1 MGRERHRHGII
12 AALAV
17 LDTLYT
23 PAVATQAPSTVLA
36 RATAALERGRGAEA
50 AQLLAPV
57 LRSGTL
63 SRQDELSVRT
73 ALAEA
78 WLLQDDL
85 VHAAAALGR
94 TPDTLREKI
103 SDGQLSTLWRLHGRL
118 TFKKGEQSRAIAMHS
133 RALKQ
138 AELAHDSRAIGL
150 AHYELALAYKQVG
163 DSGIV
168 REHLTEAAS
177 ALHAAGDRRHL
188 AQVHSLSAVLL
199 AQSGRTDEASAALR
213 QGERL
218 AMAISADDVLAG
230 IVHNQANVALMRHRH
245 DEALALAERSVSL
258 HQSLGSGHGLAVAL
272 ATLGQIHVQVGDLE
286 RAEQILNRALEVR
299 SPVKFGETTGA
310 VFDTLAQIHLMRGS
324 YERAGEYLRLAGD
337 AYGAYGSHTMRWY
350 EWSLKVLG
358 VKLAIRRGAFDEA
371 LAMADALANAPGVP
385 PSDAIQADLAASEAL
400 VAAGR
405 LEEAEK
411 RLQACEDKLDPRGTP
426 GTWGEFLRI
435 RGLIHEQTSR
445 PSAAYH
451 DFAQSANV
459 FDLLGERYQA
469 ALSHLSMGRISAEAG
484 SMGAAERYLNL
495 AEGVFKTL
503 GAQRDLDEAAAARD
517 VLSRGASADGT
528 AAAADADEA
537 IVRRLVDAAIFPEL
551 LARETATALME
562 TLEAESVVV
571 FVVPASGELRVL
583 AATGA
588 DTDTGLAIAR
598 AASQGIR
605 EHRGNPI
612 LLESLGR
619 DQNGPR
625 FCAVVAG
632 KRIGD
637 GDLRRVRMFSA
648 VARQGFELCGARE
661 RPVHVA
667 EQSGE
672 RSLEPLLPGFVC
684 ASAAMNR
691 LADQIQ
697 RMQGHNLTVL
707 ITGESGTGKDLVARA
722 IHSGS
727 VRSTAMFLPYNC
739 TTTTREL
746 ADSQLFGHRRGSF
759 TGAVADQQGLIRS
772 AAGGTLFLDEIGDLP
787 LDIQPKLLRF
797 LEQGEIMPVGETR
810 PIAVDVRVLAATN
823 ADLEQRV
830 SEGKFRED
838 LFYRLSVIRLYVPP
852 LRDRREE
859 IPHLSTF
866 FLRDACERLG
876 KPDVHL
882 SSATLD
888 LFARYWWPGNVRQL
902 RNEIQRAV
910 ALSPPG
916 GVIEPDHLSPDL
928 AAPDP
933 RKAVSGLSGGLA
945 AGPSADPGF
954 LIRPG
959 NLANVVERIER
970 DLITATLGSTSGNI
984 SETARVLGLTRRG
997 LYLKMRRLGL
1007 EASMADTQ

>member
-1 MGRERHRHGII
+1 
-12 AALAV
+12 
-17 LDTLYT
+17 
-23 PAVATQAPSTVLA
+23 VATQALPAVLT
-36 RATAALERGRGAEA
+36 RAAASLERGHGSAA
-50 AQLLAPV
+50 AQILSPL

-63 SRQDELSVRT
+63 NRQDELTVR
-73 ALAEA
+73 ASLAEA

-85 VHAAAALGR
+85 TQAAAALGR
-94 TPDTLREKI
+94 TPDTLRDRI

-118 TFKKGEQSRAIAMHS
+118 AFARGEQSRAIALHT
-133 RALKQ
+133 RALKH

-177 ALHAAGDRRHL
+177 ALHAVGDRRHL
-188 AQVHSLSAVLL
+188 ALVHSLLAVLL
-199 AQSGRTDEASAALR
+199 AQAGRFDEASNALR

-218 AMAISADDVLAG
+218 AIAISADDVLAG
-230 IVHNQANVALMRHRH
+230 IVHNQANVALIRHRH
-245 DEALALAERSVSL
+245 DDALALAERSVSL

-272 ATLGQIHVQVGDLE
+272 ATLGQIYVQLGDLE
-286 RAEQILNRALEVR
+286 QAEQILNRTLDVR
-299 SPVKFGETTGA
+299 SSVQFHETTGA

-324 YERAGEYLRLAGD
+324 YERAEEYLRLAGD

-350 EWSLKVLG
+350 EWSLKILG

-371 LAMADALANAPGVP
+371 LTMADELAGAAGVP
-385 PSDAIQADLAASEAL
+385 PAEAIQADLAASEAL
-400 VAAGR
+400 LAAGR
-405 LEEAEK
+405 LEEAER
-411 RLQACEDKLDPRGTP
+411 RLQLCEDRLDPRGTP

-469 ALSHLSMGRISAEAG
+469 ALSHLSMGRLAAEAG
-484 SMGAAERYLNL
+484 SIGAAERYLSL
-495 AEGVFKTL
+495 AEAVFKTL
-503 GAQRDLDEAAAARD
+503 GAQRDLDESAAARQI
-517 VLSRGASADGT
+517 LSRAATSNGGAPAVDV
-528 AAAADADEA
+528 DEA
-537 IVRRLVDAAIFPEL
+537 IVRRLVDAAILPEL
-551 LARETATALME
+551 LARETAAALIE
-562 TLEAESVVV
+562 SLEAVGVVV
-571 FVVPASGELRVL
+571 FVAPRGGDPRVL
-583 AATGA
+583 AFAGCRPDEA
-588 DTDTGLAIAR
+588 AVVAR
-598 AASQGIR
+598 SAMQASK
-605 EHRGNPI
+605 EYRGSPL

-619 DQNGPR
+619 DHDGPR
-625 FCAVVAG
+625 FCAVVSG
-632 KRIGD
+632 QRQSD
-637 GDLRRVRMFSA
+637 VDHRRFRMFAA
-648 VARQGFELCGARE
+648 VARQGFDLCGARE
-661 RPVHVA
+661 RPPQIA

-672 RSLEPLLPGFVC
+672 RSLEPLLPGFIC

-722 IHSGS
+722 IHYGS
-727 VRSTAMFLPYNC
+727 PRSTALYLPYNC

-772 AAGGTLFLDEIGDLP
+772 AAGGTLFLDEVGDLP

-810 PIAVDVRVLAATN
+810 PQAVDVRVLAATN

-830 SEGKFRED
+830 SEGRFRED
-838 LFYRLSVIRLYVPP
+838 LYYRLSVIRLHVPP
-852 LRDRREE
+852 LRERREE

-876 KPDVHL
+876 KPDVYL
-882 SSATLD
+882 SPATLD

-902 RNEIQRAV
+902 RNEVQRAV
-910 ALSPPG
+910 AMSPPG
-916 GVIEPDHLSPDL
+916 GAIDPEHLSPDL
-928 AAPDP
+928 SAPESGP
-933 RKAVSGLSGGLA
+933 AGGAV
-945 AGPSADPGF
+945 GPVP
-954 LIRPG
+954 IKPG
-959 NLANVVERIER
+959 NLAAVIERIER
-970 DLITATLGSTSGNI
+970 DLINTTLASTAGNI

>member
-1 MGRERHRHGII
+1 MGRERHRQGII
-12 AALAV
+12 AALGA

-23 PAVATQAPSTVLA
+23 PAVATQAPSSVLA
-36 RATAALERGRGAEA
+36 RATGALERGRGAEA
-50 AQLLAPV
+50 AQMLAPA

-85 VHAAAALGR
+85 VQAAAALGR
-94 TPDTLREKI
+94 TPDTLREEI

-138 AELAHDSRAIGL
+138 AELAHDPRAIGL
-150 AHYELALAYKQVG
+150 AHYELALSYKQVG

-199 AQSGRTDEASAALR
+199 AQTGRTDEASAALR

-299 SPVKFGETTGA
+299 SSVKFGETTGA

-371 LAMADALANAPGVP
+371 LAMADELANAAGVP

-400 VAAGR
+400 LAAGR
-405 LEEAEK
+405 LDEAEK
-411 RLQACEDKLDPRGTP
+411 RLQVCEDRLDPRGTP

-435 RGLIHEQTSR
+435 RGLINEQTAR

-469 ALSHLSMGRISAEAG
+469 ALSHLSMGRLSAEAG
-484 SMGAAERYLNL
+484 SVDAAERYLNL
-495 AEGVFKTL
+495 AESVFKTL
-503 GAQRDLDEAAAARD
+503 GAQRDLDEASAARA
-517 VLSRGASADGT
+517 VLSRGT
-528 AAAADADEA
+528 AADPTADAADADEA

-551 LARETATALME
+551 LARETATALTE
-562 TLEAESVVV
+562 TLEAENVVV
-571 FVVPASGELRVL
+571 FVAPASGDLRVL

-588 DTDTGLAIAR
+588 DTEAGLAIAR
-598 AASQGIR
+598 AASQGTR

-612 LLESLGR
+612 LMESLGR

-632 KRIGD
+632 KRRGD
-637 GDLRRVRMFSA
+637 GDLRRFRMFSA

-661 RPVHVA
+661 RPVQAA

-722 IHSGS
+722 IHFGS

-810 PIAVDVRVLAATN
+810 PLAVDVRVLAATN

-876 KPDVHL
+876 KPDVHH

-928 AAPDP
+928 AAPEP
-933 RKAVSGLSGGLA
+933 GKTASGLAGGLT
-945 AGPSADPGF
+945 SDPGL

-970 DLITATLGSTSGNI
+970 DLITATLGSTAGNI